1 MIDKR
6 ASNTMTRANN
16 QAGADAHDDYG
27 VPETTVV
34 ESFAGTIVGSRNGIG
49 VRGCNRLHGLA
60 LRLCEQMDSAEG
72 AEERFDIAM
81 IDKKGECAFSLG
93 HFGEDEV
100 VAIWRKLGADSGLAL
115 MLQNPDGSLLEPY
128 PQMGAVALGT
138 TRLRRRHGLLR
149 HRRPRFLTRRKVG
162 QPSARPLVYRECQIT
177 ANPQR

>member
-6 ASNTMTRANN
+6 ASNTMTRATN

-49 VRGCNRLHGLA
+49 VRGCMRLHGLA
-60 LRLCEQMDSAEG
+60 LRLCERSHAAED
-72 AEERFDIAM
+72 AEELFDIAA
-81 IDKKGECAFSLG
+81 IDKKGNCVFSLG
-93 HFGEDEV
+93 HFGENEV
-100 VAIWRKLGADSGLAL
+100 VAIWRKLGASSGLAL

-128 PQMGAVALGT
+128 PQIGGVALGT
-138 TRLRRRHGLLR
+138 IHIRRRHGLLR

-162 QPSARPLVYRECQIT
+162 QPSARPLVFRERDIT
-177 ANPQR
+177 ANPKR